1 MDKNNIEG
9 VIVTKLSRMSTAT
22 YNEILKAVANEAVVP
37 VQFESS
43 TAAAKKIIV
52 SRKVLSGGSVEVQ
65 NFGKIVPED
74 NPNFDEIFDV
84 VKSGTTEGELY
95 SFFSSCLLARIC
107 EKQPEKDFF
116 HGYEIEEDLKQV
128 VIDAVGE
135 TGYLDRV
142 EALKEHG
149 IEEGS
154 LLFKEIL
161 KLVKKADEEIPKP
174 KTFKNLSKTTE
185 SPIKKVLRNIVT
197 GNNPILEGEKSL
209 GKNVAWTYIAWILN
223 AKIVPLQCHERLT
236 QADMLGYLS
245 SDNSIKRDLTE
256 DNFNEKVSACQTGVW
271 TSGAIAYQLALDKAQ
286 SPELKFTNGPVIEA
300 LERANKGYTTIL
312 LLDEM
317 NLADG
322 NLLSGTFN
330 MLTDKSSDHI
340 FVAGMGEVKIPTRES
355 KLLIIG
361 ATQNPATGN
370 YSGINTQ
377 NTATMSRFS
386 LIEMPKVKNISPI
399 LKREAD
405 NYGVSQS
412 VVNGFNQIY
421 NTFKEMSIEED
432 GAGSDALNIRGFEAA
447 IRLVGV
453 GASVKDAICE
463 CVINTVGNY
472 EDREVLRESLDDLL
486 DKNGAFA

>member
-185 SPIKKVLRNIVT
+185 SPIKKVLRNIVRNLWEKMLL
-197 GNNPILEGEKSL
+197 GRIL
-209 GKNVAWTYIAWILN
+209 
-223 AKIVPLQCHERLT
+223 R
-236 QADMLGYLS
+236 
-245 SDNSIKRDLTE
+245 
-256 DNFNEKVSACQTGVW
+256 
-271 TSGAIAYQLALDKAQ
+271 
-286 SPELKFTNGPVIEA
+286 
-300 LERANKGYTTIL
+300 
-312 LLDEM
+312 
-317 NLADG
+317 
-322 NLLSGTFN
+322 
-330 MLTDKSSDHI
+330 
-340 FVAGMGEVKIPTRES
+340 
-355 KLLIIG
+355 
-361 ATQNPATGN
+361 
-370 YSGINTQ
+370 
-377 NTATMSRFS
+377 
-386 LIEMPKVKNISPI
+386 
-399 LKREAD
+399 
-405 NYGVSQS
+405 
-412 VVNGFNQIY
+412 
-421 NTFKEMSIEED
+421 
-432 GAGSDALNIRGFEAA
+432 GS
-447 IRLVGV
+447 
-453 GASVKDAICE
+453 
-463 CVINTVGNY
+463 
-472 EDREVLRESLDDLL
+472 
-486 DKNGAFA
+486 